1 MTNIVLIGMPAG
13 GKSTVG
19 VLLAKALGYDF
30 LDTDLL
36 IQSKTGKRLPEL
48 IAARGIDG
56 FLALENEMISGVAAT
71 RTVIATG
78 GSAVF
83 GAEAM
88 TRLHTLGRVVYLRLP
103 VEEIA
108 RRVGNITTR
117 GVVAAPG
124 ETVEDIY
131 RCRAPLYEA
140 AADIIVDTGGLTVE
154 QAVAA
159 VMAAVE

>member
-1 MTNIVLIGMPAG
+1 MNNLVLIGMPAG
-13 GKSTVG
+13 GKSTLG
-19 VLLAKALGYDF
+19 VLLAKAMGYDF

-36 IQSKTGKRLPEL
+36 IQSQTGQRLPEL

-56 FLALENEMISGVAAT
+56 FLALENETLAKIAAT

-88 TRLHTLGRVVYLRLP
+88 AHLHRLGRVVYLRLP
-103 VEEIA
+103 LREIA

-124 ETVEDIY
+124 ETVTDIY
-131 RCRAPLYEA
+131 RRRAPLYEA
-140 AADIIVDTGGLTVE
+140 AADITVDTGGLTVE
-154 QAVAA
+154 QAVETVLAA
-159 VMAAVE
+159 LE